1 MTAPRPASPAQETP
15 GRPADAAAAPRA
27 VRAARIGLVA
37 YVVVALLLVFA
48 VPRSAPPPLSL
59 ANPNEAFVDRAGIV
73 SPAFARQWAG
83 ALLNDD
89 RAEIAIYVDRKPP
102 EGDVAAWAIA
112 TASDW
117 KIGAAKNDTGL
128 VLFVFTEPRIARIDV
143 GYGLEDR
150 LTDARVRQLLET
162 HLAPAFAAGRY
173 EQGFD
178 ALIFG
183 IRKEL
188 GGDDAASIHARAA
201 EARRRADAPW
211 TTQMATALTRV
222 PRVSLAVA
230 RAFAEGHTVERL
242 TIVVAGSVVLGVAAV
257 GLALAVATL
266 WALATFAARVRARGG
281 GGVAIAAGAFQVTL
295 GTVVVFLC
303 LSLVAL
309 VMLAADSYFTRDGR
323 FSGAGSMI
331 VWPEARR

>member
-1 MTAPRPASPAQETP
+1 MTAPPPAPDAQAKP
-15 GRPADAAAAPRA
+15 GSAAAPATDPRA
-27 VRAARIGLVA
+27 TRAARIGLVA
-37 YVVVALLLVFA
+37 YAAVALLLIFA
-48 VPRSAPPPLSL
+48 VPRSAPPPASL
-59 ANPNEAFVDRAGIV
+59 AHPNEAFVDRAGIV

-89 RAEIAIYVDRKPP
+89 RAEIAIYVDRTPP
-102 EGDVAAWAIA
+102 AGDVGAWAIA

-117 KIGAAKNDTGL
+117 KIGASKNDTGL

-183 IRKEL
+183 IRREL
-188 GGDDAASIHARAA
+188 GGDDAESVHARAA
-201 EARRRADAPW
+201 EARRRSDLPW
-211 TTQMATALTRV
+211 TTHMATALTRV
-222 PRVSLAVA
+222 PRVSLAVG
-230 RAFAEGHTVERL
+230 RAFLEGHPVERF
-242 TIVVAGSVVLGVAAV
+242 TIVVAGSVVLAVAAI
-257 GLALAVATL
+257 GLVMAVATL
-266 WALATFAARVRARGG
+266 RILATFAARVRAGEG
-281 GGVAIAAGAFQVTL
+281 GGVAIAAGVFQVVM
-295 GTVVVFLC
+295 GAVVVFLC

-309 VMLAADSYFTRDGR
+309 VMLAAESYFTRDGR
-323 FSGAGSMI
+323 FSGAGAMI

>member
-1 MTAPRPASPAQETP
+1 MTAQPPGPQAQEKP
-15 GRPADAAAAPRA
+15 GRPAGPATVPGATRA
-27 VRAARIGLVA
+27 VRIGLA
-37 YVVVALLLVFA
+37 ACAIVALLLIFA
-48 VPRSAPPPLSL
+48 VPRSAPSPASL
-59 ANPNEAFVDRAGIV
+59 ANPGEAFVDRVGIV
-73 SPAFARQWAG
+73 SPDFARQWAG

-89 RAEIAIYVDRKPP
+89 RAEIAIYVDREPP
-102 EGDVAAWAIA
+102 AGDVGAWAIA

-117 KIGAAKNDTGL
+117 KIGASRNDTGL

-178 ALIFG
+178 ALIFA

-188 GGDDAASIHARAA
+188 GGDDAESIHARAA
-201 EARRRADAPW
+201 EARRRADVPW
-211 TTQMATALTRV
+211 TTQLATALTRA

-230 RAFAEGHTVERL
+230 RAFLEGHAVERL
-242 TIVVAGSVVLGVAAV
+242 TILIAGSVVLGVAAV
-257 GLALAVATL
+257 GLAMAVATL
-266 WALATFAARVRARGG
+266 WSLATFAARARERGG
-281 GGVAIAAGAFQVTL
+281 GGVAIAAGVFQVVM
-295 GTVVVFLC
+295 GAVVVFLC

-309 VMLAADSYFTRDGR
+309 VMLAAESYFTRDGR
-323 FSGAGSMI
+323 FSGAGAMI

>member
-1 MTAPRPASPAQETP
+1 VVTSPPPSPAPPQ
-15 GRPADAAAAPRA
+15 PAAGARTKRI
-27 VRAARIGLVA
+27 VRLALALWA
-37 YVVVALLLVFA
+37 VVVLLLLFA
-48 VPRSAPPPLSL
+48 VPRSPPPPASL
-59 ANPNEAFVDRAGIV
+59 ANPNEAFVDRVGIV

-83 ALLNDD
+83 GLLNDD

-102 EGDVAAWAIA
+102 DGDVGAWAIQ

-117 KIGAAKNDTGL
+117 KIGASKNDTGL
-128 VLFVFTEPRIARIDV
+128 VMFVFTEPRIARIDV

-162 HLAPAFAAGRY
+162 HLAPAFAAGQY

-178 ALIFG
+178 ALIFA

-201 EARRRADAPW
+201 EARKRADVPW

-222 PRVSLAVA
+222 PRVSQAVG
-230 RAFAEGHTVERL
+230 RAFLEGHAVERF
-242 TIVVAGSVVLGVAAV
+242 TILVAGSVVLGVAAAGV
-257 GLALAVATL
+257 AMAVATL
-266 WALATFAARVRARGG
+266 WILVTFAARVRARGG
-281 GGVAIAAGAFQVTL
+281 GGVAIAAGAFQVAM
-295 GTVVVFLC
+295 GAVVVFLC

-309 VMLAADSYFTRDGR
+309 VMLAAESYFTREGR

>member
-1 MTAPRPASPAQETP
+1 MATPYPPSPAAPNP
-15 GRPADAAAAPRA
+15 GPSPDADTSRTKRIARVSLA
-27 VRAARIGLVA
+27 VWA
-37 YVVVALLLVFA
+37 VVVLLLIFA
-48 VPRSAPPPLSL
+48 VPRSAPPPASL

-73 SPAFARQWAG
+73 SPAFARSWAG

-102 EGDVAAWAIA
+102 EGDVGAWAIQ

-117 KIGAAKNDTGL
+117 KIGASRNDTGL

-150 LTDARVRQLLET
+150 LTDARIRQLLET

-178 ALIFG
+178 ALIFA

-201 EARRRADAPW
+201 EARRRADVPW
-211 TTQMATALTRV
+211 ITQMATALARV
-222 PRVSLAVA
+222 PRVSMAVG
-230 RAFAEGHTVERL
+230 RAFLEGHAVERL
-242 TIVVAGSVVLGVAAV
+242 TIVVAGSVALGVAAV
-257 GLALAVATL
+257 GLVMAVATVWSL
-266 WALATFAARVRARGG
+266 VTIPARVRARGG
-281 GGVAIAAGAFQVTL
+281 GGVAIAAAAFQIAM
-295 GTVVVFLC
+295 GAVVVFLC

-309 VMLAADSYFTRDGR
+309 VMLAAESYFTREGR
-323 FSGAGSMI
+323 FSGAGAMI
-331 VWPEARR
+331 VWPEAPR

>member
-1 MTAPRPASPAQETP
+1 MVTSPPPSPAPPQ
-15 GRPADAAAAPRA
+15 PAVG
-27 VRAARIGLVA
+27 VRTQRIVRLSLA
-37 YVVVALLLVFA
+37 LWAVVVLLLLFA
-48 VPRSAPPPLSL
+48 VPRSAPPPASL
-59 ANPNEAFVDRAGIV
+59 AHPNEAFVDRAGIV
-73 SPAFARQWAG
+73 SPAFAREWAG

-102 EGDVAAWAIA
+102 EGDVGAWAIE

-117 KIGAAKNDTGL
+117 KIGASRNDTGL

-162 HLAPAFAAGRY
+162 HLAPAFAAGQY

-201 EARRRADAPW
+201 EARRRADVPW
-211 TTQMATALTRV
+211 TTQVATALTRV
-222 PRVSLAVA
+222 PRVSLAVG
-230 RAFAEGHTVERL
+230 RAFLEGHAVERL
-242 TIVVAGSVVLGVAAV
+242 TILVAGTVVLGIAAV
-257 GLALAVATL
+257 GLMMAVTTL
-266 WALATFAARVRARGG
+266 WSLATFAARVRARGG
-281 GGVAIAAGAFQVTL
+281 GGVAIAAGAFQVAM
-295 GTVVVFLC
+295 GAVVVFLC

-309 VMLAADSYFTRDGR
+309 VMLAAESYFTREGR
-323 FSGAGSMI
+323 FSGAGAMI
-331 VWPEARR
+331 VWPEAGR